1 MAKLCP
7 TCKGTVVGCPTCNMP
22 SRIPNA
28 QMKKYRGRKA
38 LGGITSFLS
47 DVFLP
52 LVTKTTATTTD
63 WEVQG
68 VDLSKWN
75 GEMDLSITKTKC
87 QYAILRYGYGTEWKD
102 SRVDIYYNDA
112 KSLDFP
118 VGAYW
123 YCNIGV
129 DPILTAESFAEEI
142 VSKPPQLDIVL
153 DAETT
158 TLNPTG
164 TLNWLKT
171 VDVKIRELTGKKPMI
186 YTSGGFWNSM
196 VARSDYW
203 RGRRLWV
210 ANWTTASTPYMPLDW
225 DGWLHWQWSAD
236 GNRLAHDY
244 GMIAVGDYDID
255 LDRYNGTCAQFNA
268 QYGTHIEPIGGTP
281 VPPPPVVVPEK
292 VIVNVSGLN
301 IRHVPDAS
309 STTTVCAT
317 TTYGKV
323 LYPEAIEKDNDGR
336 EWYKL
341 GKKMYVA
348 KWLTRLP

>member
-1 MAKLCP
+1 
-7 TCKGTVVGCPTCNMP
+7 MP
-22 SRIPNA
+22 PMKSNV
-28 QMKKYRGRKA
+28 QNKKYSGMKR
-38 LGGITSFLS
+38 LS
-47 DVFLP
+47 GVTTFISNLFLP
-52 LVTKTTATTTD
+52 LVTKTTTD

-75 GEMDLSITKTKC
+75 GEMDLSVTKTKC

-102 SRVDIYYNDA
+102 SRVDIYYADA

-129 DPILTAESFAEEI
+129 DPMLTAESFAEEI
-142 VSKPPQLDIVL
+142 ASKPPQLDIVL
-153 DAETT
+153 DAEST
-158 TLNPTG
+158 TLNAAG
-164 TLNWLKT
+164 TLSWLKA
-171 VDVKIRELTGKKPMI
+171 VDTRLTQLTGKKAMI

-203 RGRRLWV
+203 RNRRLWV
-210 ANWTTASTPYMPLDW
+210 ANWTTASSPYMPLDW
-225 DGWLHWQWSAD
+225 SEWLHWQWSAD
-236 GNRLAHDY
+236 GNRLAKEY

-255 LDRYNGTCAQFNA
+255 LDRYNGTCDQFNA
-268 QYGTHIEPIGGTP
+268 QYGTHILPIGSVDPT
-281 VPPPPVVVPEK
+281 PPPPVTVPEK
-292 VIVNVSGLN
+292 VIVNTSGLN

-309 STTTVCAT
+309 SPTTVCAT